1 MTKTSDPKLME
12 TAKGMAEDAAEAA
25 EAKAKREA
33 AKARDMAADET
44 QKVANAAE
52 AAAGE
57 FDAGSVQAQ
66 AIEHVAS
73 RIDDIADQLRTTDID
88 RMAGMVGD
96 AARKNPMLFVAGA
109 ALAGFAVTRFL
120 KARDPQRSFAPP
132 QGDDPWA
139 APGGGYPLADGQ
151 PNLTSRGHV

>member
-1 MTKTSDPKLME
+1 MTETADPKILE
-12 TAKGMAEDAAEAA
+12 TAKGMAEDAADAA

-33 AKARDMAADET
+33 TKARNMAADET

-52 AAAGE
+52 AAAAE
-57 FDAGSVQAQ
+57 FDPQSVQAQ
-66 AIEHVAS
+66 AIEHVAT

-96 AARKNPMLFVAGA
+96 VARKNPMLFVAGA

-120 KARDPQRSFAPP
+120 KARDPQRSFAAP

-139 APGGGYPLADGQ
+139 EPTERYRAGQ
-151 PNLTSRGHV
+151 PNLASRGHV

>member
-1 MTKTSDPKLME
+1 MTKTSDPKILD
-12 TAKGMAEDAAEAA
+12 TAKGMAEDAAQAA
-25 EAKAKREA
+25 EAKAKRGA
-33 AKARDMAADET
+33 AKARDRAAEET
-44 QKVANAAE
+44 QKAANAAE

-66 AIEHVAS
+66 AIEHVAR

-88 RMAGMVGD
+88 RMASMIGD

-120 KARDPQRSFAPP
+120 KARDPQRSFAAAE
-132 QGDDPWA
+132 GDDPWA
-139 APGGGYPLADGQ
+139 APTDRTQSNP
-151 PNLTSRGHV
+151 TSRGPV